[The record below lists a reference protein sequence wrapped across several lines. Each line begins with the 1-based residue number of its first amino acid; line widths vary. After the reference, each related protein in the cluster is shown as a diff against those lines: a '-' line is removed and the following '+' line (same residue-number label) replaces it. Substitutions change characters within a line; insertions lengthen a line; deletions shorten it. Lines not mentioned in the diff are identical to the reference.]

1 MNKEVLLEVTGIH
14 KRFEDQVVL
23 CGADMNICSGEVHV
37 LLGQNATGKSTL
49 AKIIAGVTAPDE
61 GRVIHGDMD
70 VTGFTK
76 AGMLRRG
83 VYTLYQEIH
92 LFENLT
98 VKENVFFDV
107 MPQYYSAS
115 AMRTA
120 YQKLADRFGLEI
132 DPDAQLKD
140 IGSGE
145 QRIVEIL
152 RAYVNDPKV
161 LVLDEPGIYFS
172 KLDNELFFR
181 IINEFRSAGKGIL
194 YITHRIDDALTIADR
209 ISVMAE
215 GRIVSTLNSKEF
227 ETEKLIRLMSGKNY
241 KNRYPKIAAQKGM
254 PVLQCDHVNARGI
267 HDISFTVYEGEIL
280 GITGAV
286 GAGKTCIGKVLSGAQ
301 RIKSGQILRYNRPV
315 MIRKPADALGMGIGM
330 LSERFEQNLFLNL
343 SPEKNITITS
353 LNNISGRLWMN
364 SRKEKAVGEKYRKA
378 LTIHAQN
385 MRNKIHK
392 FNGGDKQKVALAR
405 HLFDKLDVFII
416 DEPTKCVDIPSKVD
430 VYNIFNQ
437 LVEKKK
443 SIILL
448 TSDFSE
454 ACGMCDRILV
464 VNRGQIVG
472 ELSRNDATEEKI
484 ISLIQK
490 GHPAVKTANI

>member
-1 MNKEVLLEVTGIH
+1 MNNEVLLEVTGIR

-23 CGADMNICSGEVHV
+23 CGVDMTVCSGEVHV

-49 AKIIAGVTAPDE
+49 AKIIAGVKEPDE
-61 GRVIHGDMD
+61 GHVFHGDMD

-92 LFENLT
+92 LFENLS

-107 MPQYYSAS
+107 MPQYFSAS

-120 YQKLADRFGLEI
+120 YQKLADRFGVEI
-132 DPDAQLKD
+132 DPDVLLKD

-172 KLDNELFFR
+172 KLDNELFFH
-181 IINEFRSAGKGIL
+181 ILNEFRSAGKGIV
-194 YITHRIDDALTIADR
+194 YITHRIDDALVIADR

-215 GRIVSTLNSKEF
+215 GKIVSTLTSKEF
-227 ETEKLIRLMSGKNY
+227 ETEKLIRLMSGKDY
-241 KNRYPKIAAQKGM
+241 KNRYPKIAAPKGM

-267 HDISFTVYEGEIL
+267 HDISFTIYEGEIL

-301 RIKSGQILRYNRPV
+301 RIRSGQIFRYNRPV
-315 MIRKPADALGMGIGM
+315 NIRKPADALDMGIGM

-364 SRKEKAVGEKYRKA
+364 RRKEKAVGERYRKA

-385 MRNKIHK
+385 MRNKIHQ

-464 VNRGQIVG
+464 INRGRIVG
-472 ELSRNDATEEKI
+472 ELLRNDATEERI
-484 ISLIQK
+484 ISLIQE
-490 GHPAVKTANI
+490 GHPVAKTAN

>member
-1 MNKEVLLEVTGIH
+1 MNNEVLLKVTGIR

-23 CGADMNICSGEVHV
+23 CGVDMNICSGEVHV

-49 AKIIAGVTAPDE
+49 AKIIAGVAEPDE
-61 GRVIHGDMD
+61 GHVFHGDMD

-132 DPDAQLKD
+132 DPDALLKD

-194 YITHRIDDALTIADR
+194 YITHRIDDALAIADR

-215 GRIVSTLNSKEF
+215 GQIVSMQTSEESKIEN
-227 ETEKLIRLMSGKNY
+227 LIQLMSGKDY
-241 KNRYPKIAAQKGM
+241 KNRYPKITAAKGM

-315 MIRKPADALGMGIGM
+315 MIHKPADALNMGIGM

-353 LNNISGRLWMN
+353 LNNISGRFWMN
-364 SRKEKAVGEKYRKA
+364 RRKEKAVGEKYRKA

-385 MRNKIHK
+385 MRNAIRN
-392 FNGGDKQKVALAR
+392 FNGGDKQKIALAR

-464 VNRGQIVG
+464 INRGHIVG
-472 ELSRNDATEEKI
+472 ELSRNNATEEKI
-484 ISLIQK
+484 ISLIQE
-490 GHPAVKTANI
+490 GRPIAKTAN